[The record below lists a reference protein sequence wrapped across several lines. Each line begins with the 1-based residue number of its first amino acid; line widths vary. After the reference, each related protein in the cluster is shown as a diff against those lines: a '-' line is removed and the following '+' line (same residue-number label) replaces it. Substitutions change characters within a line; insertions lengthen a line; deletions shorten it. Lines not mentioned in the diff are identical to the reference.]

1 MRQLLAIA
9 ALAALPAFPLLAED
23 QPAPGIA
30 LPAIHVTP
38 VTMQDL
44 TQRLIVT
51 GLIAAVEEVQVQPL
65 IEGQPIEELRAD
77 IGDYVET
84 GAVLAVLSSSSLD
97 LQRAQSL
104 AGLAQAKAAIAQS
117 EAQQIEARAA
127 RDEAKR
133 VSERTAR
140 LEAQGT
146 ATSAASDSA
155 SAALQAAEARVDLAH
170 ETLAAAQAQA
180 DLAAAQL
187 ANVDLMLTRTEV
199 TAPYGGRITAR
210 NATIGAVASA
220 QGMPMFVLEKDG
232 ALELRADVPEA
243 ALPALRAG
251 QAVHLR
257 AAGLADMPG
266 GTMRLIEP
274 AIDTTTRQGRARI
287 SLPPEPSLRTGMF
300 AEATITLAQDHLPA
314 VPLSAISSK
323 EGGEMLLRIRGGI
336 VEEIPVVVMIRDQ
349 GFAGL
354 AAGDLQPGDLVV
366 TRAGAFIRPGEKVN
380 PVTGASPAAA
390 PAPKNPAPREPASP
404 TPAQ

>member
-1 MRQLLAIA
+1 MRQLFAIA

-23 QPAPGIA
+23 QPGPGIA

-44 TQRLIVT
+44 TQRLIIT

-170 ETLAAAQAQA
+170 ETLAAAKAQA

-199 TAPYGGRITAR
+199 KAPYGGRITAR

-220 QGMPMFVLEKDG
+220 QGVPMFVLEKDG

-243 ALPALRAG
+243 ALPALRPG
-251 QAVHLR
+251 QPARLR
-257 AAGLADMPG
+257 AAGLSGPLD

-287 SLPPEPSLRTGMF
+287 SLPSEPSLRAGMF
-300 AEATITLAQDHLPA
+300 AEATITLAQDHLAA

-323 EGGEMLLRIRGGI
+323 EGGEMLLRVRDGI

-349 GFAGL
+349 GLAGL
-354 AAGDLQPGDLVV
+354 AAGDLRPGDLVI

-380 PVTGASPAAA
+380 PVTEASLAAD
-390 PAPKNPAPREPASP
+390 PAPKDPAIPAPV
-404 TPAQ
+404 Q